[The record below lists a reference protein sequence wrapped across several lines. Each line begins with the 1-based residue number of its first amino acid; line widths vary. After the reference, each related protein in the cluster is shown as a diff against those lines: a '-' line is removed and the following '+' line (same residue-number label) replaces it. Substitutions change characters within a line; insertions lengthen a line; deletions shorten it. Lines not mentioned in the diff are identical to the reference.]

1 MDGGVWASCR
11 HQRRSL
17 ATAETELKHNDQS
30 TCREDTHTHT
40 HTHRLI
46 WDVRHLLKQTDSCLM
61 FSSWRHLDPLHFSD
75 NPMCWYER
83 AVDMLLFCLWGYQ
96 RRKCLGPPL
105 PPLCSRLVWTRP
117 ASAYPH
123 FVWLW
128 FCFFTIQRLTPL
140 TFTPLN
146 CWYHWPT
153 HSTSAASRPSSWV
166 LTPAS
171 VKWCT
176 GAWLWSRRA
185 REATL
190 YIYSLVNLFL
200 CSAHIHHHIL
210 PLALS
215 LSINHRITMNI
226 LKVAVWLKISER
238 CCWCACTPLWLLL
251 TILRP
256 IGGLQSP
263 LSITPLAW
271 HSLTEVIPTQSTVT
285 DLYRNKRNNL
295 IKSYHAVEN

>member
-1 MDGGVWASCR
+1 MWDTCWNRQIRAWCFHHGGTSIPFTFLTTPC
-11 HQRRSL
+11 
-17 ATAETELKHNDQS
+17 
-30 TCREDTHTHT
+30 
-40 HTHRLI
+40 
-46 WDVRHLLKQTDSCLM
+46 
-61 FSSWRHLDPLHFSD
+61 
-75 NPMCWYER
+75 
-83 AVDMLLFCLWGYQ
+83 VDMSVLWTCYCFVFEDIRGESCS
-96 RRKCLGPPL
+96 RSDLECLGPPL

-128 FCFFTIQRLTPL
+128 FCFFTIQRLAPL

-271 HSLTEVIPTQSTVT
+271 HFLTEVIPTQSTVT